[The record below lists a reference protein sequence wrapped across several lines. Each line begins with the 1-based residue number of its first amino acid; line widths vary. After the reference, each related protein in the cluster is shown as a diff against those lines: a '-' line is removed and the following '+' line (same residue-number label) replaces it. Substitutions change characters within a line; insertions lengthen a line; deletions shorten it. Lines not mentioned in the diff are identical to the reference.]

1 MQQYVVRR
9 LLLFVP
15 VLLLVSLI
23 IFTVMRVAP
32 GDVAILVVAG
42 PEGEGR
48 YSQEDLENV
57 RRQLG
62 LDKPLVQQYVDWI
75 TGLARLDAGMSLYK
89 KVPVMEEI
97 GRRLPLTLELAVLTL
112 LVSLALALPMGI
124 VSALRQNT
132 WLDYLIRVVSIGGI
146 TMPPFWVGSLIIL
159 FLVLA
164 FRWLPPME
172 YVPLTQDPGANLLQ
186 MAFPALALG
195 YFYAAVVSRMT
206 RSTMLEVLRQDY
218 VRTAWAKGLSERL
231 VVVRHALK
239 NALLPVITISGF
251 QFGTLLGGTVIME
264 FLFALPGIGSGLI
277 DGITFRDYPMV
288 QTIIL
293 LIAIF
298 FSLVN
303 LGVDLVYGIVDPR
316 IRYR

>member
-1 MQQYVVRR
+1 MQAYIVRR

-23 IFTVMRVAP
+23 IFTMMRVAP

-42 PEGEGR
+42 PEGEGK
-48 YSQEDLENV
+48 YSPEDLENV

-75 TGLARLDAGMSLYK
+75 TGLARLDAGTSLYK

-112 LVSLALALPMGI
+112 FVSLALALPMGI

-146 TMPPFWVGSLIIL
+146 TMPSFWVGSLIIL
-159 FLVLA
+159 FLVMA

-186 MAFPALALG
+186 MAFPALAMG

-231 VVVRHALK
+231 VVMRHALK

-303 LGVDLVYGIVDPR
+303 LGVDLVYGLVDPR

>member
-1 MQQYVVRR
+1 MQAYIVRR

-32 GDVAILVVAG
+32 GDVAILVLSG
-42 PEGEGR
+42 PEGEGS
-48 YSQEDLENV
+48 YSPEDLEKV

-75 TGLARLDAGMSLYK
+75 TGLVRLDAGISLYK

-112 LVSLALALPMGI
+112 LVSLALALPLGI
-124 VSALRQNT
+124 ISALRQNT

-146 TMPPFWVGSLIIL
+146 TMPSFWVGSLIIL

-172 YVPLTQDPGANLLQ
+172 YVPLTKNPGANLLQ
-186 MAFPALALG
+186 LAFPALAMG

-218 VRTAWAKGLSERL
+218 VRTAWSKGLSERL

-264 FLFALPGIGSGLI
+264 FLFALPGLGSALI

-288 QTIIL
+288 QTIVL
-293 LIAIF
+293 LVAIF

-303 LGVDLVYGIVDPR
+303 LGVDLVYGLVDPR

>member
-9 LLLFVP
+9 VLLFVP

-23 IFTVMRVAP
+23 IFTVMRIAP

-42 PEGEGR
+42 PEGEGK
-48 YSQEDLENV
+48 YSPEDLEKV
-57 RRQLG
+57 RQQLG
-62 LDKPLVQQYVDWI
+62 LDRPLVQQYVDWI

-112 LVSLALALPMGI
+112 FVSLALALPMGI

-132 WLDYLIRVVSIGGI
+132 WLDYIIRVVSIGGI

-159 FLVLA
+159 FLVLG

-186 MAFPALALG
+186 LAFPALALG

-264 FLFALPGIGSGLI
+264 FLFSLPGLGSGLI

-303 LGVDLVYGIVDPR
+303 LGVDLMYGLVDPR

>member
-9 LLLFVP
+9 VLLFVP

-23 IFTVMRVAP
+23 IFTVMRVVP

-42 PEGEGR
+42 PEGEGK
-48 YSQEDLENV
+48 YSSEDLEKV
-57 RRQLG
+57 RQQLG

-75 TGLARLDAGMSLYK
+75 TGLARLDAGTSLYK

-132 WLDYLIRVVSIGGI
+132 WLDYVIRVVSIGGI

-159 FLVLA
+159 FLALG

-206 RSTMLEVLRQDY
+206 RSAMLEVLRQDY

-264 FLFALPGIGSGLI
+264 FLFALPGIGSALI

-298 FSLVN
+298 FSLAN

>member
-1 MQQYVVRR
+1 MQAYIVRR

-23 IFTVMRVAP
+23 IFTMMRVAP

-42 PEGEGR
+42 PEGEGK
-48 YSQEDLENV
+48 YSPEDLENV

-75 TGLARLDAGMSLYK
+75 TGLARLDAGTSLYK

-112 LVSLALALPMGI
+112 FVSLALALPMGI

-132 WLDYLIRVVSIGGI
+132 WLDYIIRVVSIGGI

-159 FLVLA
+159 FLVLG

-186 MAFPALALG
+186 LAFPALALG

-264 FLFALPGIGSGLI
+264 FLFSLPGLGSGLI

-303 LGVDLVYGIVDPR
+303 LGVDLMYGLVDPR